1 MSMLLLGGQ
10 YQIYLWNLNP
20 SNPEPDH
27 LYSGSALGEITQ
39 HCKKYT
45 SQKVEK
51 KIGTILGMEKNDPPG
66 GFHAAYKTT
75 L

>member
-10 YQIYLWNLNP
+10 YQIYLWNLTP

-27 LYSGSALGEITQ
+27 LYSGSAPGEIPQ
-39 HCKKYT
+39 HCKKYI

-51 KIGTILGMEKNDPPG
+51 KIGTRL
-66 GFHAAYKTT
+66 
-75 L
+75 